1 MAKPNFTELPACEPI
16 PILYEDHSAL
26 AIDKPPGKG
35 LPKLGNTCIIF
46 P

>member
-1 MAKPNFTELPACEPI
+1 VAKPNFIELPAFEPI
-16 PILYEDHSAL
+16 PILYEDRSAL

-35 LPKLGNTCIIF
+35 LPKLGKTCMVF